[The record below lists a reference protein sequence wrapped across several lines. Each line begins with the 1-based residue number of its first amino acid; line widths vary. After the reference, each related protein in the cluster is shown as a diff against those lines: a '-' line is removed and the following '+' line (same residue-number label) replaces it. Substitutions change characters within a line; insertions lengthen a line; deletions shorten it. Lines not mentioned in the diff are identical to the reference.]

1 MVGLSLTHTRAHLY
15 RAFLEAVASPCA
27 IPFECAG
34 TDVGDRILV
43 AGGVAKSPLWRQIIA
58 DVTGRAVVCPEMD
71 VEATLSS
78 NLILA
83 GTGLGLFTFEEA
95 KSWQTFAEPVRPD
108 PETVRDSHEEYYQ
121 IYRALYPALRT
132 QMAALSELPER
143 L

>member
-1 MVGLSLTHTRAHLY
+1 M
-15 RAFLEAVASPCA
+15 
-27 IPFECAG
+27 
-34 TDVGDRILV
+34 
-43 AGGVAKSPLWRQIIA
+43 
-58 DVTGRAVVCPEMD
+58 
-71 VEATLSS
+71 EATLGDV
-78 NLILA
+78 ILA

-108 PETVRDSHEEYYQ
+108 PETVRIYEEYYQ